1 MDDSYYISDFEFNCN
16 YYTEQEF
23 NNVLNKINISKCIS
37 IIHINARS
45 LIKNYDNIENYLNIL
60 SHTFSIIIIISE
72 SWLKE
77 CHIGNY
83 NIQNY
88 TSVNTI
94 RKNKRGGG
102 VSIYIDD
109 SLEFKIIDNLS
120 NTMDNFLDILTIKIC
135 SNNSKDIILSGIYR
149 SPTTEISKF
158 TDYIINNFNKYF
170 NKYDILITGD
180 FNINILKV
188 IKDNNLNYFLDTF
201 KSIGLEPL
209 ISKASRFGKY
219 SNTLI
224 DNCFTNINIKPDL
237 AGLLVTD
244 ISDHLPIFI
253 IYNNYFRKNN
263 PINKKK
269 LTYMS
274 RKLNDTNVYNLN
286 NKLSSYNWNEIFE
299 DENPDTAFN
308 SFINIFKSLYDNC
321 CPYTSTKIPNNKIKN
336 KPWISFSIQKCISKK
351 NVLYKK
357 FKLQNSTDIK
367 NRYIKYKNILTKII
381 RYSKKKYF
389 EEKIDNND
397 SKNKWKVVNKL
408 LNPNNN
414 ANIKCPFN
422 NNSPIEYKQTANS
435 FNDYFCN
442 IGRKL
447 ADNINIRNSNN
458 IYNFPSKLVNNNTF
472 FFYPTNKTEIINIVE
487 NSKNKKSND
496 LFHINMDILK
506 KTIYVIS
513 PILEYLFNLSI
524 SKGKFP
530 NIL

>member
-45 LIKNYDNIENYLNIL
+45 LIKNYYNIDNYLNML
-60 SHTFSIIIIISE
+60 SHRFSVIIISE

-135 SNNSKDIILSGIYR
+135 SNNSKDIILSGIYG

-188 IKDNNLNYFLDTF
+188 IKDNNLNYFLDSF

-209 ISKASRFGKY
+209 ISKASID
-219 SNTLI
+219 SENT
-224 DNCFTNINIKPDL
+224 
-237 AGLLVTD
+237 
-244 ISDHLPIFI
+244 
-253 IYNNYFRKNN
+253 
-263 PINKKK
+263 
-269 LTYMS
+269 
-274 RKLNDTNVYNLN
+274 
-286 NKLSSYNWNEIFE
+286 
-299 DENPDTAFN
+299 
-308 SFINIFKSLYDNC
+308 
-321 CPYTSTKIPNNKIKN
+321 
-336 KPWISFSIQKCISKK
+336 
-351 NVLYKK
+351 
-357 FKLQNSTDIK
+357 
-367 NRYIKYKNILTKII
+367 
-381 RYSKKKYF
+381 
-389 EEKIDNND
+389 
-397 SKNKWKVVNKL
+397 
-408 LNPNNN
+408 
-414 ANIKCPFN
+414 
-422 NNSPIEYKQTANS
+422 QT
-435 FNDYFCN
+435 
-442 IGRKL
+442 R
-447 ADNINIRNSNN
+447 
-458 IYNFPSKLVNNNTF
+458 
-472 FFYPTNKTEIINIVE
+472 
-487 NSKNKKSND
+487 
-496 LFHINMDILK
+496 
-506 KTIYVIS
+506 
-513 PILEYLFNLSI
+513 
-524 SKGKFP
+524 
-530 NIL
+530 